1 MTDMEIHKTWTSS
14 SAAEQE
20 LAGRRRE
27 AQVYLAWLAPVPAL
41 FSALIDGAR
50 GRSGKLI
57 TPAEA
62 SGRLPTPCASRPYG
76 QLSQPDAVEIRKGHG
91 GDETPERI
99 ADWPS
104 VNYR

>member
-1 MTDMEIHKTWTSS
+1 MTDMDIHQTWTSS

-20 LAGRRRE
+20 LTGRGRE

-41 FSALIDGAR
+41 FSALIDGVR

-62 SGRLPTPCASRPYG
+62 SGLVT
-76 QLSQPDAVEIRKGHG
+76 DAMRVQ
-91 GDETPERI
+91 
-99 ADWPS
+99 AMMVS
-104 VNYR
+104 